1 LKLAVG
7 LLLSGCQF
15 QVGLLHPH
23 EHLHARRHQLGD
35 GLQSLVEVRPGLR
48 QAGLG
53 PLEAGFGALEA
64 GFRASLALQDDSD
77 GPLDAHA
84 LRVVIRGA
92 VAQGPA

>member
-35 GLQSLVEVRPGLR
+35 GLQSLVEVRPGSR

-53 PLEAGFGALEA
+53 PLEA